1 MGFLIGLLTLVLLL
15 DCVVLVLLVLVQ
27 LPKKEAGAGLAF
39 GGAASDA
46 LFGAGSGNV
55 LTKITK
61 YAAIGFF
68 VLAVGLSLLQS
79 TYHRRTTSSFQ
90 QKLEQSGRSPGAAM
104 PTGSGPGAPAS
115 KPGIPLTGNTNT
127 ELASPPVES
136 TAPAATAPSPA
147 PTNTPP
153 PK

>member
-1 MGFLIGLLTLVLLL
+1 MGVLIGFLTLVLLL

-39 GGAASDA
+39 GGATSDA

-61 YAAIGFF
+61 YAATGFF

-90 QKLEQSGRSPGAAM
+90 QKLEQSSRSPAGAM
-104 PTGSGPGAPAS
+104 PAGSAAPAS
-115 KPGIPLTGNTNT
+115 KPGIPLTSSTNT
-127 ELASPPVES
+127 GLVTPQTEPT
-136 TAPAATAPSPA
+136 TAPAATVPSPA
-147 PTNTPP
+147 LTNTPR